1 LLQAVFIVNLCFIIY
16 IGAGKDI
23 SDGKKIL
30 ALVAARAIR
39 KMSTMVAGKTF
50 WRKNCMVLV
59 KSET

>member
-1 LLQAVFIVNLCFIIY
+1 M
-16 IGAGKDI
+16 GAGKDI

>member
-1 LLQAVFIVNLCFIIY
+1 MFMLDFYISLY

-23 SDGKKIL
+23 SDGKKIR
-30 ALVAARAIR
+30 ALVAARAIK
-39 KMSTMVAGKTF
+39 KMITMVAGKTF

>member
-1 LLQAVFIVNLCFIIY
+1 MFILDLYLIFY
-16 IGAGKDI
+16 MGAGKDI
-23 SDGKKIL
+23 SDGKKIR

>member
-1 LLQAVFIVNLCFIIY
+1 MFILDSYLSLYLTLY

-23 SDGKKIL
+23 SDGKKIR

-39 KMSTMVAGKTF
+39 KMSTMIAGKTV
-50 WRKNCMVLV
+50 WRKNCMVLE

>member
-1 LLQAVFIVNLCFIIY
+1 MFILDFY
-16 IGAGKDI
+16 FSLYLRLYMGAGKDI
-23 SDGKKIL
+23 SDGKKIR